1 MPDRV
6 WYRSLYWR
14 IAVGFVAL
22 LAALLVVQALLFLWL
37 TDRFV
42 TSPSSRTPQQLADH
56 VARDLSDALAADP
69 ALDIPAHVR
78 ERFGDVRHPFTV
90 FMRDGR
96 RASNRPGGP
105 PRGGRGGPPGRPEA
119 GEGRRRG
126 GGPGGP
132 NQVTAPIVVND
143 VSVGV
148 VAVPSGQPPAFV
160 LLQEFGPTLAW
171 SGVALLGAGALV
183 TALLIFRPAHKR
195 LRSLENAARALGEGR
210 ADVRADEAGGD
221 EVTALARA
229 FNRMASDLDAR
240 AAALAE
246 SDAVRRQLLA
256 DVSHELM
263 TPLTAIR
270 GYAQTLSMPSL
281 DVDAGT
287 RRRYLDIVDQ
297 ETHKLEAII
306 GDLLDLARVEGGG
319 GSFVFEP
326 VPVAELFRRVVDRH
340 GPTIRDRALAIDVS
354 VVPED
359 LHVSGDASRLEQAL
373 QNVAANAIRHTPKGG
388 RLELRGEARGDRV
401 RLSVRDTGPGFA
413 PEHLPHVFDRF
424 YKADPSRSAS
434 QSGSGLGLSI
444 VRAIAE
450 RHRGTVSA
458 GNAPGGGALLELSL
472 PVSSFPPASSKE

>member
-1 MPDRV
+1 M
-6 WYRSLYWR
+6 
-14 IAVGFVAL
+14 
-22 LAALLVVQALLFLWL
+22 
-37 TDRFV
+37 
-42 TSPSSRTPQQLADH
+42 
-56 VARDLSDALAADP
+56 
-69 ALDIPAHVR
+69 R

-96 RASNRPGGP
+96 RASNRVGGP
-105 PRGGRGGPPGRPEA
+105 PRGGRGGPPGRPDFP
-119 GEGRRRG
+119 EGRRRG

-148 VAVPSGQPPAFV
+148 VAVPSAPPPAFV

-171 SGVALLGAGALV
+171 SGVALLAAGALV

-195 LRSLENAARALGEGR
+195 LRSLEHAARALGEGR

-221 EVTALARA
+221 EVTALART

-270 GYAQTLSMPSL
+270 GYVQTLSMPSL
-281 DVDAGT
+281 DVDDAT

-326 VPVAELFRRVVDRH
+326 VRVAELFRRVVDRH
-340 GPTIRDRALAIDVS
+340 GPAIRDRALTVDVS

-359 LHVSGDASRLEQAL
+359 LQVSGDASRLEQAL

-388 RLELRGEARGDRV
+388 CLELRGEAAGDRV
-401 RLSVRDTGPGFA
+401 RLTVSDTGPGFA
-413 PEHLPHVFDRF
+413 AEHLPHVFDRF

-458 GNAPGGGALLELSL
+458 GNAPGGGR
-472 PVSSFPPASSKE
+472 ASN